1 MQSSVPIPTSERLL
15 SGISGFEANETRLAM
30 RTFAQKPKA
39 TQQTTSAKSSIPGRP
54 QSRQVNSLFH
64 LQRTIGNQAV
74 QRLLEADREDVKV
87 GSTITE
93 TAQFGHDFSRIP
105 VYGNTPRVIQAE
117 LTIST
122 PGDRGEQEADK
133 VAEQVMRM
141 PDHEVG
147 SSSEAAQLSANTT
160 LQRMCEECMGEREEE
175 LEGKGAG
182 SDTEQIDRRVASEI
196 QVNSWPVNEV
206 PPIVPE
212 VLRSAGQPLDAETRA
227 FMEPRFVHD
236 FSKVRVHT
244 DLKAAESTQAVN
256 ALAYTV
262 GHNVV
267 FDRGKYAP
275 QTNEGQELI
284 AHELTHVVQQSAL
297 AHQTK
302 PISMESPNG
311 DKFEKEAHIQ
321 AKRVTHG
328 QTKGAIPIQPGS
340 RQPIL
345 QRKADISKAPSSLP
359 CLKEA
364 GPGHPLGLNY
374 KFAQS
379 KADLSPADRADIA
392 DIVRV
397 DYAKYGV
404 PDKEYVHG
412 FASVEGTQEFNWQLS
427 CARAEAIKA
436 ELVRN
441 GVPADKITTIAHGES
456 TEFSATNLSENR
468 RAIIGNLPVD
478 QHQPVP
484 APPTPK
490 PTTTPTKSYTF
501 DMTINGCNSR
511 PFVQR
516 PVVNAV
522 MAAYAKV
529 ITSGCIKSEALKEK
543 ILSEFDGLNVECE
556 QDGDDC
562 GMASRYLTQTVNLY
576 PNALDPNSCGPLE
589 STILHEIV
597 HLTELLPTG
606 TWNPFG
612 HGILPD
618 ACEKSCFGVG
628 SGDASKCK

>member
-1 MQSSVPIPTSERLL
+1 MIHESTVDRKSARIERRPLPRLRIVRKSNEPESSGARALIQRL
-15 SGISGFEANETRLAM
+15 
-30 RTFAQKPKA
+30 
-39 TQQTTSAKSSIPGRP
+39 
-54 QSRQVNSLFH
+54 
-64 LQRTIGNQAV
+64 GNQGT
-74 QRLLEADREDVKV
+74 QRLV
-87 GSTITE
+87 
-93 TAQFGHDFSRIP
+93 
-105 VYGNTPRVIQAE
+105 
-117 LTIST
+117 
-122 PGDRGEQEADK
+122 RGLSSD
-133 VAEQVMRM
+133 
-141 PDHEVG
+141 
-147 SSSEAAQLSANTT
+147 SSEAAPLRPSSIQAKLTIGEPGDAHEQEAERVARAVMRKSAADVQGMPVASASAGRSTFNA
-160 LQRMCEECMGEREEE
+160 QVPCAECEEEIGKKPGAQVQRREHAA
-175 LEGKGAG
+175 GAQLVG
-182 SDTEQIDRRVASEI
+182 PSTAANIEA
-196 QVNSWPVNEV
+196 
-206 PPIVPE
+206 
-212 VLRSAGQPLDAETRA
+212 LRGVS
-227 FMEPRFVHD
+227 H
-236 FSKVRVHT
+236 
-244 DLKAAESTQAVN
+244 
-256 ALAYTV
+256 AL
-262 GHNVV
+262 
-267 FDRGKYAP
+267 

-297 AHQTK
+297 AHQAQ

-311 DKFEKEAHIQ
+311 DKFEKEAQFQ
-321 AKRVTHG
+321 AKRLIHG
-328 QTKGAIPIQPGS
+328 RTKGAIPIQLGP

-345 QRKADISKAPSSLP
+345 QRKSDISKAPSSLP
-359 CLKEA
+359 CLKET

-379 KADLSPADRADIA
+379 KAELSPANRADIA
-392 DIVRV
+392 EIVRV

-404 PDKEYVHG
+404 PVKEYVHG

-441 GVPADKITTIAHGES
+441 GVPADKIATIAHGES
-456 TEFSATNLSENR
+456 TEFSATKLSENR

-478 QHQPVP
+478 QHQPAP

-501 DMTINGCNSR
+501 DMTINGCDSR

-516 PVVNAV
+516 TVVNAV

-529 ITSGCIKSEALKEK
+529 ITSGCIKSESLKEK

-562 GMASRYLTQTVNLY
+562 GMASRYFTQTVNLY
-576 PNALDPNSCGPLE
+576 PKALDPNRCGPLE
-589 STILHEIV
+589 ATILHEIV
-597 HLTELLPTG
+597 HLTEWLPTG